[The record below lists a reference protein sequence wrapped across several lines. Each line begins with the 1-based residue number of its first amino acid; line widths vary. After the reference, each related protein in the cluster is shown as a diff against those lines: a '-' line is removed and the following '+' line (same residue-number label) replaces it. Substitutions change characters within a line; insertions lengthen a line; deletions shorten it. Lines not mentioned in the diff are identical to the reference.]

1 MRRDG
6 PTLDAMKREGDDL
19 ITVAVVEDDPLVRR
33 SLAGILNRGDG
44 LRCISQSA
52 SGEEALRDLPRLAP
66 RVVLMD
72 LQLPGMDGVE
82 CVRQLSGLLPA
93 AHIVMLTVHEDTE
106 AIFKSLSAGASG
118 YLLKPIRAAQL
129 LAAVR
134 DVFAGGSPMASNI
147 ARKVVQAFRKPAAA
161 RSPAV
166 ELSPREREVL
176 DFLAKGFLY
185 KEIAEKL
192 DISYSTVHTYIE
204 RIYQKLHVRSRA
216 QAVARYL
223 RA

>member
-82 CVRQLSGLLPA
+82 CVRCQ
-93 AHIVMLTVHEDTE
+93 
-106 AIFKSLSAGASG
+106 
-118 YLLKPIRAAQL
+118 R
-129 LAAVR
+129 
-134 DVFAGGSPMASNI
+134 SN
-147 ARKVVQAFRKPAAA
+147 QTDP
-161 RSPAV
+161 
-166 ELSPREREVL
+166 PRVT
-176 DFLAKGFLY
+176 
-185 KEIAEKL
+185 
-192 DISYSTVHTYIE
+192 SN
-204 RIYQKLHVRSRA
+204 
-216 QAVARYL
+216 
-223 RA
+223 